1 MRTRTT
7 IRSRKLPWKTP
18 CADGVP
24 GEIGL
29 GGVLR
34 RVSRRALRSLL
45 ICLGLGLAFAFL
57 AQEAVAQQIP
67 IPRLPGVSAAR
78 TPQEVANTMVILF
91 LLTILSLAPAILML
105 MTPFLRITIVLSM
118 LRQALGTPQ
127 IPPNQVIIGLSLFL
141 TFSIIAPQ
149 LREVNDRA
157 VQPYLAGKIPF
168 PQAVDRA
175 ALPMR
180 RFMIKQT
187 YKNDL
192 NFFIKQA
199 GLPAEGSDK
208 ALSQD
213 RIPMTVVIP
222 AFVISELKTAFLM
235 GFFIYVPF
243 LIIDLVVS
251 SLLMS
256 MGMMMLPPTVIS
268 LPAKLLLF
276 VLADGWNLIVGSLT
290 ASFQR

>member
-1 MRTRTT
+1 M
-7 IRSRKLPWKTP
+7 IKFPKPLWKTP
-18 CADGVP
+18 CAGDENAADAAKADP
-24 GEIGL
+24 PIG
-29 GGVLR
+29 
-34 RVSRRALRSLL
+34 RALRGAGRFLLLCLL
-45 ICLGLGLAFAFL
+45 IGLAVALVEQKAL
-57 AQEAVAQQIP
+57 AQGQSIP
-67 IPRLPGVSAAR
+67 IPRLPGVSAAKS
-78 TPQEVANTMVILF
+78 PQDVANTLVLLF
-91 LLTILSLAPAILML
+91 LITILSLAPAILIL
-105 MTPFLRITIVLSM
+105 MTPFLRISIVLSM
-118 LRQALGTPQ
+118 LRQAIGTPQ
-127 IPPNQVIIGLSLFL
+127 IPPNQVILGLSLFL
-141 TFSIIAPQ
+141 TFSILAPQ

-180 RFMIKQT
+180 RFMIRQT

-199 GLPAEGSDK
+199 GLPGEGTAK
-208 ALSQD
+208 AVAQD
-213 RIPMTVVIP
+213 RLPMTVVIP
-222 AFVISELKTAFLM
+222 AFVISELKTAFLL

-243 LIIDLVVS
+243 LVIDLVVS

-276 VLADGWNLIVGSLT
+276 VLADGWHLIIGSLA

>member
-1 MRTRTT
+1 M
-7 IRSRKLPWKTP
+7 ISPKLRSTMP
-18 CADGVP
+18 CGVAKALKS
-24 GEIGL
+24 GL
-29 GGVLR
+29 
-34 RVSRRALRSLL
+34 SRRGVRSLL
-45 ICLGLGLAFAFL
+45 LCLAAGLVLALLNGPAL
-57 AQEAVAQQIP
+57 AQNAEIP
-67 IPRLPGVSAAR
+67 IPRLPGVSAAKN
-78 TPQEVANTMVILF
+78 PQDVANTLVLLF
-91 LLTILSLAPAILML
+91 LLTILSLAPAILIL
-105 MTPFLRITIVLSM
+105 MTPFLRISIVLGM
-118 LRQALGTPQ
+118 LRQAIGTPQ
-127 IPPNQVIIGLSLFL
+127 IPANQVILGLSLFL

-157 VQPYLAGKIPF
+157 VQPYLAGKLPF
-168 PQAVDRA
+168 AQAVDRA

-199 GLPAEGSDK
+199 GLSAEGT
-208 ALSQD
+208 AQAVAQD
-213 RIPMTVVIP
+213 RLPMSVVIP
-222 AFVISELKTAFLM
+222 AFVISELKTAFLL

-276 VLADGWNLIVGSLT
+276 VLADGWHLIVGSLA
-290 ASFQR
+290 ASFQQ